1 MFSINLLISSSL
13 NVKEDMNK
21 GLDQARNSISML
33 VSRDTSNLSEE
44 LANYICNCGS
54 MTENIT
60 DSYVS
65 YVFIFI
71 VWFNWY
77 LFRIKLLL
85 CDIFSFNWNNN
96 I

>member
-44 LANYICNCGS
+44 PIISATIES

-65 YVFIFI
+65 YA
-71 VWFNWY
+71 
-77 LFRIKLLL
+77 
-85 CDIFSFNWNNN
+85 
-96 I
+96 